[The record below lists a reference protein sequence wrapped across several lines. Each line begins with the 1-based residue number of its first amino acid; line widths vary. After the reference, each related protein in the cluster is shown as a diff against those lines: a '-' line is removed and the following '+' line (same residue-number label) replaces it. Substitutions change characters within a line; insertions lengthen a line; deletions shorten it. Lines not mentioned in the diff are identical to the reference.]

1 VRPEV
6 RAGPSEE
13 NPPGLLRAGKKFAEC
28 YEAKSAFA
36 DRVTAEPYE
45 QGGRSASI
53 FDQAFSDFP
62 NGRSSLSIF
71 DRIGW
76 LRLTLLTG
84 QLLEIDLIE
93 RPDSFSQV
101 VDKFENGDRLLG
113 CPVRGDW
120 ERNGEREAGGTRCSG
135 MIRIECT
142 SLAKMTS
149 FHSPAFDH
157 VFLGV
162 LFYLAANLDSVAE
175 NRVAR
180 VASSGGRSAIAVG
193 WSCPAMTVRRPL
205 PLGLR
210 AGDHRIGPMRNS
222 DASRYFCAP
231 DSDVPV
237 LHGCCGRGGSSDNGD
252 RKRAATVGVLSERRF
267 RCNRHDRDHSGCRSA
282 PGLDSRGTQ
291 TAAPTFHWLG
301 PGNSRE
307 RMQP

>member
-222 DASRYFCAP
+222 DASRYFARPIATCP
-231 DSDVPV
+231 
-237 LHGCCGRGGSSDNGD
+237 CCMVV
-252 RKRAATVGVLSERRF
+252 AAAAAL
-267 RCNRHDRDHSGCRSA
+267 
-282 PGLDSRGTQ
+282 LI
-291 TAAPTFHWLG
+291 TAT
-301 PGNSRE
+301 GNALRL
-307 RMQP
+307 